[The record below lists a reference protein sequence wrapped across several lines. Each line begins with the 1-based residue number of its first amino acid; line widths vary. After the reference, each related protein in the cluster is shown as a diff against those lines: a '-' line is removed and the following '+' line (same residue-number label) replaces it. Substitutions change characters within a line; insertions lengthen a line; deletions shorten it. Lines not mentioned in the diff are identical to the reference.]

1 MVAMPDPASMESES
15 IVKALMERG
24 PYPIEAY
31 QFIREGLEYSVGR
44 VQAGTRD
51 VQGAGAPDGNHV
63 TGQQLCMGLLDFA
76 ISRYGMLAPAVL
88 ERWRIHRTDDFG
100 RMVFAMIDV
109 GIMAKT
115 PSDSIEDFRS
125 VYDFA
130 EVFAPDSIR
139 RRLAAAGSPPAQR
152 EPSAPIS

>member
-1 MVAMPDPASMESES
+1 MSDPASMGDEA
-15 IVKALMERG
+15 IAKALASRG

-44 VQAGTRD
+44 VQASSRD
-51 VQGAGAPDGNHV
+51 IHGASPPEGNHV

-76 ISRYGMLAPAVL
+76 IFRYGMLAPAVL

-130 EVFAPDSIR
+130 EVFSPDSIR
-139 RRLAAAGSPPAQR
+139 RRLAAAGAPPAQR

>member
-1 MVAMPDPASMESES
+1 MSDPAQMGDEA
-15 IVKALMERG
+15 IVKALTSRG

-31 QFIREGLEYSVGR
+31 QFIREGLEYAVGR

-51 VQGAGAPDGNHV
+51 VHGAPGADGNHV

-76 ISRYGMLAPAVL
+76 ITRYGMLAPAVL

-100 RMVFAMIDV
+100 RMVFAMIEV
-109 GIMAKT
+109 GMMAKT

-130 EVFAPDSIR
+130 EVFSPDSIR
-139 RRLAAAGSPPAQR
+139 RRLAAAGAPPSQR
-152 EPSAPIS
+152 ETSAPIS

>member
-1 MVAMPDPASMESES
+1 MTALSDSAPIESEQ
-15 IVKALMERG
+15 IVKALTERG

-31 QFIREGLEYSVGR
+31 HFIREGLEYSVGR
-44 VQAGTRD
+44 VQAGVRD
-51 VQGAGAPDGNHV
+51 GHGSEIPEGNHV

-76 ISRYGMLAPAVL
+76 IVRYGMLAPAVL

-130 EVFAPDSIR
+130 EVFAADSIR
-139 RRLAAAGSPPAQR
+139 RRLAAAGSPSAKR
-152 EPSAPIS
+152 ESSAPIS

>member
-1 MVAMPDPASMESES
+1 MRHAHARPWAAGMPRMRAMPSPESMGDDA
-15 IVKALMERG
+15 IAKALTSRG

-44 VQAGTRD
+44 VQAGIRD
-51 VQGAGAPDGNHV
+51 AGGTGATDGNHV

-76 ISRYGMLAPAVL
+76 ITRYGMLAPAVL

-100 RMVFAMIDV
+100 RMVFAMIEV

-125 VYDFA
+125 VYD
-130 EVFAPDSIR
+130 
-139 RRLAAAGSPPAQR
+139 
-152 EPSAPIS
+152 

>member
-1 MVAMPDPASMESES
+1 MPAMTDPATMGDDA
-15 IVKALMERG
+15 IVKALTSKG

-44 VQAGTRD
+44 VQAGGRD
-51 VQGAGAPDGNHV
+51 SHGPVAEGNHV

-76 ISRYGMLAPAVL
+76 IARYGMLAPAVL
-88 ERWRIHRTDDFG
+88 DRWRIHRTDDFG

-115 PSDSIEDFRS
+115 PSDSMEDFRS

-130 EVFAPDSIR
+130 EVFSQDSIR
-139 RRLAAAGSPPAQR
+139 RRLAAAGAPPAQR

>member
-1 MVAMPDPASMESES
+1 MPGMSDPTTMGDEA
-15 IVKALMERG
+15 IAKALTSKG

-51 VQGAGAPDGNHV
+51 MQTAVAEGNHV

-76 ISRYGMLAPAVL
+76 IARYGMLAPAVL

-100 RMVFAMIDV
+100 RMVFTMIEV

-130 EVFAPDSIR
+130 EVFSQDSIR
-139 RRLAAAGSPPAQR
+139 RRLAAAGAPPAQR

>member
-1 MVAMPDPASMESES
+1 MGDEAIA
-15 IVKALMERG
+15 KALASRG
-24 PYPIEAY
+24 PYPLEAY

-51 VQGAGAPDGNHV
+51 FQGSSAGEGNHV

-76 ISRYGMLAPAVL
+76 IARYGMLAPAVL
-88 ERWRIHRTDDFG
+88 ERWRIQRTDDFG

-130 EVFAPDSIR
+130 EVFSPESIR
-139 RRLAAAGSPPAQR
+139 RRLAAAGAPPAQR
-152 EPSAPIS
+152 EASAPIS

>member
-1 MVAMPDPASMESES
+1 MGFMSEQASMGDEA
-15 IVKALMERG
+15 IVKALTSRG
-24 PYPIEAY
+24 PYPLEAY

-51 VQGAGAPDGNHV
+51 SHGAGSMEGNHV

-76 ISRYGMLAPAVL
+76 IVRYGMLAPAVL

-100 RMVFAMIDV
+100 RMVFAMIDA

-130 EVFAPDSIR
+130 EVFSAESIR
-139 RRLAAAGSPPAQR
+139 RRLVAAGAPPAQR
-152 EPSAPIS
+152 EPSTPIS

>member
-1 MVAMPDPASMESES
+1 MADPDSIEGEA
-15 IVKALMERG
+15 IVKALMSRG

-31 QFIREGLEYSVGR
+31 HFIREGLEYSVGR
-44 VQAGTRD
+44 MQAGTRD
-51 VQGAGAPDGNHV
+51 VPGSASVEGNHV

-139 RRLAAAGSPPAQR
+139 RRLAAAGAPAAHR
-152 EPSAPIS
+152 ETSAPIS

>member
-1 MVAMPDPASMESES
+1 MPAMSDPTTTGDEA
-15 IVKALMERG
+15 IAKALASKG

-44 VQAGTRD
+44 VQAGARD
-51 VQGAGAPDGNHV
+51 MQSSAGDGNHV

-76 ISRYGMLAPAVL
+76 IARYGMLAPAVL

-115 PSDSIEDFRS
+115 PSDSLEDFRS

-130 EVFAPDSIR
+130 EVFSQDSIR
-139 RRLAAAGSPPAQR
+139 RRLAAAGAPPAQR
-152 EPSAPIS
+152 EAPAQIT

>member
-1 MVAMPDPASMESES
+1 MSDPATMGDEA
-15 IVKALMERG
+15 IVKALTAKG

-31 QFIREGLEYSVGR
+31 HFIREGLEYSVGR
-44 VQAGTRD
+44 VQAGNRD
-51 VQGAGAPDGNHV
+51 MQAAAAEGNHV

-76 ISRYGMLAPAVL
+76 IARYGMLAPAVL
-88 ERWRIHRTDDFG
+88 ERWRIQRTDDFG

-115 PSDSIEDFRS
+115 PSDTIEDFRS

-130 EVFAPDSIR
+130 EVFSQDSIR
-139 RRLAAAGSPPAQR
+139 RRLSAAGAPPAHR
-152 EPSAPIS
+152 ETSAPIS

>member
-1 MVAMPDPASMESES
+1 MPAMTDPATMGDDA
-15 IVKALMERG
+15 IAKALTSKG

-44 VQAGTRD
+44 VQAGGRD
-51 VQGAGAPDGNHV
+51 AHSSATDGNHV

-76 ISRYGMLAPAVL
+76 IARYGMLAPAVL

-115 PSDSIEDFRS
+115 PSDSMEDFRS

-130 EVFAPDSIR
+130 EVFSQDSIR
-139 RRLAAAGSPPAQR
+139 RRLAAAGAPPAQR

>member
-1 MVAMPDPASMESES
+1 MPDPSARTDEE
-15 IVKALMERG
+15 IAKALAERG
-24 PYPIEAY
+24 PYPLEAY
-31 QFIREGLEYSVGR
+31 QFIREGLEYAVSR
-44 VQAGTRD
+44 VQAGHRD
-51 VQGAGAPDGNHV
+51 GPGAGNPEGNHV

-76 ISRYGMLAPAVL
+76 IARYGMLAPAVL

-115 PSDSIEDFRS
+115 PSDSLEDFRS

-130 EVFAPDSIR
+130 EVFSPDSIR
-139 RRLAAAGSPPAQR
+139 RRLAAAGAPPAQR

>member
-1 MVAMPDPASMESES
+1 MESEA
-15 IVKALMERG
+15 IAKALASRG

-31 QFIREGLEYSVGR
+31 QFIREGLEYSIGR
-44 VQAGTRD
+44 VLAGTRD
-51 VQGAGAPDGNHV
+51 APGTGSPEGNHV

-125 VYDFA
+125 VYDFG
-130 EVFAPDSIR
+130 EVFSADSIR
-139 RRLAAAGSPPAQR
+139 RRLAAAGAPAAKR
-152 EPSAPIS
+152 DHPSPIS

>member
-1 MVAMPDPASMESES
+1 MGGMPDPASMADDV
-15 IVKALMERG
+15 IAKALTSRG

-44 VQAGTRD
+44 VQAGNRD
-51 VQGAGAPDGNHV
+51 AQGAVAQDGNHV

-88 ERWRIHRTDDFG
+88 DRWRIHRTDDFG

-130 EVFAPDSIR
+130 EVFSPDSIR
-139 RRLAAAGSPPAQR
+139 RRLAAAGAPPSQR

>member
-1 MVAMPDPASMESES
+1 MGDES
-15 IVKALMERG
+15 IARALTSRG

-44 VQAGTRD
+44 VQSGARD
-51 VQGAGAPDGNHV
+51 MHGSAAPEGNHV
-63 TGQQLCMGLLDFA
+63 SGQQLCMGLLDFA
-76 ISRYGMLAPAVL
+76 IARYGMLAPAVL

-130 EVFAPDSIR
+130 EVFSPESIR
-139 RRLAAAGSPPAQR
+139 RRLAAAGAPPAQR